1 MQTCGKPYFL
11 CEKGVN
17 SSENQGNMYL
27 WAMKPSI
34 KLPIE
39 DFDYHLPDQ
48 SIAYTPASNR
58 SDSKLLVWN
67 KEIVAESTYNHIASF
82 MPEKGALYFNNSKVI
97 AARIHFQKA
106 NNSTIEIFCL
116 EPSNNYQPIS
126 MAMQATQK
134 VEWICL
140 VGGAKKW
147 KEDYLE
153 KEFEIIQPSI
163 NGENLGENIG
173 EDKVENKPI
182 KNTNNSITIIVKAK
196 KIKSIDGKFLIEFSW
211 DNETISFSEI
221 IEHIGSIPL
230 PPYIQ
235 RATTEEDKDR
245 YQTTYAKEEGS
256 VAAPTAGLH
265 FNAAIFE
272 SLAQKKCSTDFIS
285 LHVGAGT
292 FMPVKTAAIT
302 DHEMHAEVFEITKA
316 TLIHLIEIANQK
328 ELNPS
333 NYTPVI
339 AVGTTTLRTIE
350 SLYWL
355 GVKLINNERLQ
366 ENKDLHLMQWDAY
379 ASNLSAEN
387 ESTENESNSDSSNN
401 TNDDTTIDNNNSIT
415 VKEALS
421 TLLSWMQ
428 SHQMDPLITSTQL
441 MIVPGYKFKIANGLV
456 TNFHQPKSTLLLIIA
471 AITGDK
477 WKSIYQHA
485 IDNQYRFLSYGD
497 GCFFTIN
504 A

>member
-11 CEKGVN
+11 CEKEVN

-27 WAMKPSI
+27 WAMKPPIS
-34 KLPIE
+34 LPIQ
-39 DFDYHLPDQ
+39 DFDYDLPDQ
-48 SIAYTPASNR
+48 SIAYTPAANR

-67 KEIVAESTYNHIASF
+67 KEIIAESTYNHIAKF
-82 MPEKGALYFNNSKVI
+82 IPEKAALFFNNSKVI
-97 AARIHFQKA
+97 AARIHFHKA

-126 MAMQATQK
+126 VAMQATQK

-147 KEDYLE
+147 KEDFLE
-153 KEFEIIQPSI
+153 KEFELITPS
-163 NGENLGENIG
+163 
-173 EDKVENKPI
+173 
-182 KNTNNSITIIVKAK
+182 KNTNNSITIKVKAK
-196 KIKSIDGKFLIEFSW
+196 KIKSLDGKFLIEFSW
-211 DNETISFSEI
+211 DNDSISFSEI

-235 RATTEEDKDR
+235 RATTQEDKDR

-265 FNAAIFE
+265 FNDAIFD
-272 SLAQKKCSTDFIS
+272 SLSEKKCSTNFIS

-292 FMPVKTAAIT
+292 FMPVKTDNIT
-302 DHEMHAEVFEITKA
+302 DHEMHAEVFEITTT
-316 TLIHLIEIANQK
+316 TLTDLIEIAKQK
-328 ELNPS
+328 ELNPAQ
-333 NYTPVI
+333 YTPVI
-339 AVGTTTLRTIE
+339 AVGTTTLRTLE
-350 SLYWL
+350 TLYCL
-355 GVKLINNERLQ
+355 GVKLIHNPSLQ
-366 ENKDLHLMQWDAY
+366 ENKDLHLVQWDAY
-379 ASNLSAEN
+379 K
-387 ESTENESNSDSSNN
+387 SNN
-401 TNDDTTIDNNNSIT
+401 DSKPSIT
-415 VKEALS
+415 VKDALG

-428 SHQMDPLITSTQL
+428 SHQMDQLITSTQL
-441 MIVPGYKFKIANGLV
+441 MIVPGYSFKIANGLV

-477 WKSIYQHA
+477 WKNIYQHA

-504 A
+504 

>member
-27 WAMKPSI
+27 CAMKPSI

-48 SIAYTPASNR
+48 SIAYTPAANR
-58 SDSKLLVWN
+58 SDSKLLVWD
-67 KEIVAESTYNHIASF
+67 KEIIAEATYNHIANF
-82 MPEKGALYFNNSKVI
+82 IPEKAALYFNNSKVI
-97 AARIHFQKA
+97 AARIHFQKV
-106 NNSTIEIFCL
+106 NDSTIEIFCL

-126 MAMQATQK
+126 MAMQATRK

-147 KEDYLE
+147 KEDFLE
-153 KEFEIIQPSI
+153 KEFEITTPSNNN
-163 NGENLGENIG
+163 NGVTI
-173 EDKVENKPI
+173 KVR
-182 KNTNNSITIIVKAK
+182 AK

-211 DNETISFSEI
+211 DNDTISFSEI

-245 YQTTYAKEEGS
+245 YQTTYAKQEGS

-272 SLAQKKCSTDFIS
+272 SLTEKKCSTHFIS

-292 FMPVKTAAIT
+292 FMPVKTAHIT
-302 DHEMHAEVFEITKA
+302 DHEMHAEVFEIKTT
-316 TLIHLIEIANQK
+316 TLTHLIEIANQK
-328 ELNPS
+328 ELNPTQ
-333 NYTPVI
+333 YTPVI
-339 AVGTTTLRTIE
+339 AVGTTTLRTLE
-350 SLYWL
+350 TLYWL
-355 GVKLINNERLQ
+355 GIKLKNNPSLQ
-366 ENKDLHLMQWDAY
+366 KNKELHLMQWDAY
-379 ASNLSAEN
+379 ETIN
-387 ESTENESNSDSSNN
+387 DSKP
-401 TNDDTTIDNNNSIT
+401 SIP
-415 VKEALS
+415 VKDALG
-421 TLLSWMQ
+421 TLLDWMQ
-428 SHQMDPLITSTQL
+428 SHQMNQLITSTQL
-441 MIVPGYKFKIANGLV
+441 MIVPGYEFKIANGLV

-471 AITGDK
+471 AITGDH
-477 WKSIYQHA
+477 WKNIYQHA

-497 GCFFTIN
+497 GCYFAIN
-504 A
+504 E

>member
-48 SIAYTPASNR
+48 SIAYTPAGNR

-67 KEIVAESTYNHIASF
+67 KEIIAESTYNHIASF
-82 MPEKGALYFNNSKVI
+82 MPEKAALYFNNSKVI

-153 KEFEIIQPSI
+153 KEFELIRPSNNN
-163 NGENLGENIG
+163 NGVAI
-173 EDKVENKPI
+173 KVR
-182 KNTNNSITIIVKAK
+182 AK

-245 YQTTYAKEEGS
+245 YQTTYAKLEGS

-316 TLIHLIEIANQK
+316 TLTHLIEMANQK
-328 ELNPS
+328 ELNPTH
-333 NYTPVI
+333 YTPVI

-366 ENKDLHLMQWDAY
+366 ENKELHLMQWDAY
-379 ASNLSAEN
+379 ASNLRA
-387 ESTENESNSDSSNN
+387 ENESNSGSSNN
-401 TNDDTTIDNNNSIT
+401 TNDDTTIDNNSIT

-428 SHQMDPLITSTQL
+428 SHQMNQLITSTQL
-441 MIVPGYKFKIANGLV
+441 MIVPGYTFKIANGLV

-471 AITGDK
+471 AITGDQ

-504 A
+504 

>member
-58 SDSKLLVWN
+58 SDSKLLVWD
-67 KEIVAESTYNHIASF
+67 KEIIAESTYNHIASF
-82 MPEKGALYFNNSKVI
+82 IPEKAALYFNNSKVI

-126 MAMQATQK
+126 VAMQATQK
-134 VEWICL
+134 VEWVCL

-163 NGENLGENIG
+163 NGENIGEN
-173 EDKVENKPI
+173 KVENKPT
-182 KNTNNSITIIVKAK
+182 KNTNNSITIKVKAK

-211 DNETISFSEI
+211 DNNTISFSEI

-245 YQTTYAKEEGS
+245 YQTTYAKQEGS

-302 DHEMHAEVFEITKA
+302 DHEMHAEVFEITTA
-316 TLIHLIEIANQK
+316 TLIHLIEIAKQK
-328 ELNPS
+328 ELHPAAF
-333 NYTPVI
+333 TPVI

-366 ENKDLHLMQWDAY
+366 ANKDLHLLQWDAY
-379 ASNLSAEN
+379 
-387 ESTENESNSDSSNN
+387 
-401 TNDDTTIDNNNSIT
+401 DNNNNDNSRQTIT

-421 TLLSWMQ
+421 KLLSWMQ
-428 SHQMDPLITSTQL
+428 SHQMTQLITSTQL
-441 MIVPGYKFKIANGLV
+441 MIVPGYIFKIANGLV

-485 IDNQYRFLSYGD
+485 IDSQYRFLSYGD

-504 A
+504 E

>member
-1 MQTCGKPYFL
+1 
-11 CEKGVN
+11 
-17 SSENQGNMYL
+17 
-27 WAMKPSI
+27 MKPSI

-67 KEIVAESTYNHIASF
+67 KEIIAESTYNHIASF
-82 MPEKGALYFNNSKVI
+82 MPEKAALYFNNSKVI

-153 KEFEIIQPSI
+153 KEFELITPSK
-163 NGENLGENIG
+163 NGKDNKGVTI
-173 EDKVENKPI
+173 KVR
-182 KNTNNSITIIVKAK
+182 AK

-211 DNETISFSEI
+211 DNNTISFSEI

-245 YQTTYAKEEGS
+245 YQTTYAKQEGS

-265 FNAAIFE
+265 FTTAIFE

-292 FMPVKTAAIT
+292 FMPVKTDNIT
-302 DHEMHAEVFEITKA
+302 DHEMHAEVFEITTA
-316 TLIHLIEIANQK
+316 TLTHLIEIAKQK
-328 ELNPS
+328 ELNPTD
-333 NYTPVI
+333 YTPVI
-339 AVGTTTLRTIE
+339 AVGSTTLRTIE
-350 SLYWL
+350 TLYWL
-355 GVKLINNERLQ
+355 GVKLINNESLQ
-366 ENKDLHLMQWDAY
+366 KNKDLHLMQWDAY
-379 ASNLSAEN
+379 DANPRS
-387 ESTENESNSDSSNN
+387 ENESNSGSSNN

-421 TLLSWMQ
+421 KLLSWMQ
-428 SHQMDPLITSTQL
+428 SHQMTQLVTSTQL
-441 MIVPGYKFKIANGLV
+441 MIVPGYTFKIANGLV

-471 AITGDK
+471 AITGDN

-485 IDNQYRFLSYGD
+485 IENQYRFLSYGD
-497 GCFFTIN
+497 GCFFKIN
-504 A
+504 E

>member
-11 CEKGVN
+11 CEKEVN

-39 DFDYHLPDQ
+39 DFDYHLPEQ

-67 KEIVAESTYNHIASF
+67 KEIIAESTYNYIASF
-82 MPEKGALYFNNSKVI
+82 IPEKAALYFNNSKVI

-126 MAMQATQK
+126 VAMQATQK

-147 KEDYLE
+147 KEDFLE
-153 KEFEIIQPSI
+153 KEFELITPS
-163 NGENLGENIG
+163 
-173 EDKVENKPI
+173 
-182 KNTNNSITIIVKAK
+182 KNTNNSITIKVKAK
-196 KIKSIDGKFLIEFSW
+196 KIKSLDGKFLIEFSW
-211 DNETISFSEI
+211 DNDSISFSEI

-235 RATTEEDKDR
+235 RATTQEDKDR

-265 FNAAIFE
+265 FNDAIFD
-272 SLAQKKCSTDFIS
+272 SLSEKKCSTNFIS

-292 FMPVKTAAIT
+292 FMPVKTDNIT
-302 DHEMHAEVFEITKA
+302 DHEMHAEVFEITTT
-316 TLIHLIEIANQK
+316 TLKDLIEIAKQK
-328 ELNPS
+328 ELNPAQ
-333 NYTPVI
+333 YTPVI
-339 AVGTTTLRTIE
+339 AVGTTTLRTLE
-350 SLYWL
+350 TLYCL
-355 GVKLINNERLQ
+355 GVKLIHNPSLQ
-366 ENKDLHLMQWDAY
+366 ENKDLHLVQWDAY
-379 ASNLSAEN
+379 K
-387 ESTENESNSDSSNN
+387 SNN
-401 TNDDTTIDNNNSIT
+401 DSKPSIT
-415 VKEALS
+415 VKDALG

-428 SHQMDPLITSTQL
+428 SHQMDQLITSTQL
-441 MIVPGYKFKIANGLV
+441 MIVPGYSFKIANGLV

-477 WKSIYQHA
+477 WKNIYQHA

-504 A
+504 

>member
-17 SSENQGNMYL
+17 STENQGKMYL

-34 KLPIE
+34 NLPIE

-48 SIAYTPASNR
+48 SIAYSPATNR
-58 SDSKLLVWN
+58 SDSKLLVWH
-67 KEIVAESTYNHIASF
+67 KKIIAESTYNHIASF
-82 MPEKGALYFNNSKVI
+82 IPEKAALYFNNSKVI

-126 MAMQATQK
+126 VAMQATQK

-153 KEFEIIQPSI
+153 KEFELITPSNNNN
-163 NGENLGENIG
+163 NGVTV
-173 EDKVENKPI
+173 KVC
-182 KNTNNSITIIVKAK
+182 AK

-211 DNETISFSEI
+211 DNDNISFSEI

-245 YQTTYAKEEGS
+245 YQTTYAKQEGS

-292 FMPVKTAAIT
+292 FMPVKTAHIT
-302 DHEMHAEVFEITKA
+302 DHEMHAEVFEITTA
-316 TLIHLIEIANQK
+316 TLNHLIEIAKQK
-328 ELNPS
+328 ELNPAA
-333 NYTPVI
+333 YTPVI

-355 GVKLINNERLQ
+355 GVKLINNKKLQ

-379 ASNLSAEN
+379 ASNPRS
-387 ESTENESNSDSSNN
+387 ENESNSGTSNN
-401 TNDDTTIDNNNSIT
+401 TNDDTTIDNNNNIT
-415 VKEALS
+415 VKNALS
-421 TLLSWMQ
+421 TLLSWMK
-428 SHQMDPLITSTQL
+428 SHQMDQLITSTQL
-441 MIVPGYKFKIANGLV
+441 MIVPGYSFKIANGLV

-471 AITGDK
+471 AITKDH

-504 A
+504 EKD

>member
-1 MQTCGKPYFL
+1 MQTCGKAYFL
-11 CEKGVN
+11 CEKEVN

-58 SDSKLLVWN
+58 SDSKLLVWG
-67 KEIVAESTYNHIASF
+67 KEIIAESTYNHIAKF
-82 MPEKGALYFNNSKVI
+82 IPEKAALFFNNSKVI

-116 EPSNNYQPIS
+116 EPSAFYQPIS
-126 MAMQATQK
+126 IAMQATQK

-147 KEDYLE
+147 KEDFLE
-153 KEFEIIQPSI
+153 KEIEIIQPSNNY
-163 NGENLGENIG
+163 NGVSI
-173 EDKVENKPI
+173 KVR
-182 KNTNNSITIIVKAK
+182 AK
-196 KIKSIDGKFLIEFSW
+196 KIKSLEGKFLIEFSW
-211 DNETISFSEI
+211 DNDTISFSEI

-265 FNAAIFE
+265 FNDAIFKTLTE
-272 SLAQKKCSTDFIS
+272 KNCAIHFIS

-292 FMPVKTAAIT
+292 FMPVKTDKIT
-302 DHEMHAEVFEITKA
+302 DHEMHAEVFEITTA
-316 TLIHLIEIANQK
+316 TLTNLIDIAKRK
-328 ELNPS
+328 ELNPAQ
-333 NYTPVI
+333 YTPVI
-339 AVGTTTLRTIE
+339 AVGTTTLRTLE
-350 SLYWL
+350 TLYWL
-355 GVKLINNERLQ
+355 GVKLIRNPNLQ
-366 ENKDLHLMQWDAY
+366 ENKDLHLDQWDAY
-379 ASNLSAEN
+379 
-387 ESTENESNSDSSNN
+387 ESNNDSKP
-401 TNDDTTIDNNNSIT
+401 SIA
-415 VKEALS
+415 VKDALS
-421 TLLSWMQ
+421 KLLSWMQ
-428 SHQMDPLITSTQL
+428 SHQMHSLVTSTQL
-441 MIVPGYKFKIANGLV
+441 MIVPGYNFKIVNGLV

-477 WKSIYQHA
+477 WKNIYQHA

-504 A
+504 E

>member
-1 MQTCGKPYFL
+1 VQTCGKAYFL

-27 WAMKPSI
+27 WAMKPPIS
-34 KLPIE
+34 LPLQ

-48 SIAYTPASNR
+48 SIAYTPAANR
-58 SDSKLLVWN
+58 SDSKLLVWD
-67 KEIVAESTYNHIASF
+67 KEIIAESTYNHIARF
-82 MPEKGALYFNNSKVI
+82 MPEKAALYFNNSKVI

-106 NNSTIEIFCL
+106 NDTTIEIFCL

-126 MAMQATQK
+126 KAMQASQK

-153 KEFEIIQPSI
+153 KEFELIRPSNNGKDKIAPNNI
-163 NGENLGENIG
+163 N
-173 EDKVENKPI
+173 D
-182 KNTNNSITIIVKAK
+182 NNNNNGITIKVRAK

-211 DNETISFSEI
+211 DNENISFSEI

-245 YQTTYAKEEGS
+245 YQTTYAKQEGS

-272 SLAQKKCSTDFIS
+272 SLAQKKCSTEFIS

-292 FMPVKTAAIT
+292 FMPVKTAHIT
-302 DHEMHAEVFEITKA
+302 DHEMHAEVFEITTA

-328 ELNPS
+328 ELNS
-333 NYTPVI
+333 EAYTPVI
-339 AVGTTTLRTIE
+339 AVGTTTLRTLE
-350 SLYWL
+350 TLYWL
-355 GVKLINNERLQ
+355 GVKLINNEKLK

-379 ASNLSAEN
+379 DASHASDN
-387 ESTENESNSDSSNN
+387 STNNDKDNINNNNN
-401 TNDDTTIDNNNSIT
+401 TNNDIIKDAKPSIT
-415 VKEALS
+415 VKDALG
-421 TLLSWMQ
+421 TLLGWMQ
-428 SHQMDPLITSTQL
+428 SHQMHSLVTSTQL
-441 MIVPGYKFKIANGLV
+441 MIVPGYSFKIANGLV

-477 WKSIYQHA
+477 WKNIYQHA

-504 A
+504 E

>member
-1 MQTCGKPYFL
+1 MQTCGKAYFL
-11 CEKGVN
+11 CEKEVN

-27 WAMKPSI
+27 WAMKPPIS
-34 KLPIE
+34 LPIQ
-39 DFDYHLPDQ
+39 DFDYDLPDQ
-48 SIAYTPASNR
+48 SIAYTPAANR

-67 KEIVAESTYNHIASF
+67 KEIIAESTYNHIAKF
-82 MPEKGALYFNNSKVI
+82 IPEKAALYFNNSKVI

-126 MAMQATQK
+126 VAMQATQK

-153 KEFEIIQPSI
+153 KEFELITPL
-163 NGENLGENIG
+163 NN
-173 EDKVENKPI
+173 DKDKI
-182 KNTNNSITIIVKAK
+182 ATNNNNDNNNRVAIKVRAK

-211 DNETISFSEI
+211 NNDSISFSEI
-221 IEHIGSIPL
+221 IEHIGNIPL

-272 SLAQKKCSTDFIS
+272 SLTEKKCSTDFIS

-316 TLIHLIEIANQK
+316 TLIHLIEIANKK
-328 ELNPS
+328 ELNPI

-355 GVKLINNERLQ
+355 GVKLINNEKLQ

-379 ASNLSAEN
+379 
-387 ESTENESNSDSSNN
+387 
-401 TNDDTTIDNNNSIT
+401 DNNNNDNSRQTIT

-428 SHQMDPLITSTQL
+428 SHQMTQLITSTQL
-441 MIVPGYKFKIANGLV
+441 MIVPGYIFKIANGLV

-471 AITGDK
+471 AITGNK

-504 A
+504 E